1 MLNWLR
7 RKYPF
12 NAEQTVNI
20 MSEFGPLVT
29 MFIVN
34 AAYDINAGTWA
45 LIITTGMAIVTMKI
59 VLKRLPVFPL
69 IASGVTIAFGILTLV
84 TGDPMWVQIKVTI
97 FNALFAMFLFVGLW
111 TNKNFFQYVFEKTFH
126 YTKEGWDKFTWSFA
140 WFFVFTAV
148 LNEVVRQV
156 FIDTH
161 MYDVLGHQMSGVNIW
176 ILFKIA
182 FIMPVSGVFAW
193 YLTRLLQKYRI
204 PEEQVVT
211 TIVPAKRG
219 AAVGPRAPQGGTAS

>member
-1 MLNWLR
+1 MINWIR
-7 RKYPF
+7 RHYPF

-29 MFIVN
+29 MFVVN

-45 LIITTGMAIVTMKI
+45 LIITTAMAIVTMKI

-69 IASGVTIAFGILTLV
+69 IASGVTIAFGAMTLI

-126 YTKEGWDKFTWSFA
+126 YTKEGWDKFTWAFA
-140 WFFVFTAV
+140 WFFVGTAV
-148 LNEVVRQV
+148 ANEIVRQV
-156 FIDTH
+156 WVDTH
-161 MYDVLGHQMSGVNIW
+161 MYNFLGYSLSGVNIW

-182 FIMPVSGVFAW
+182 VVMPVSGMFAW
-193 YLTRLLQKYRI
+193 YLTRLLQRYRI
-204 PEEQVVT
+204 PEEQVVK
-211 TIVPAKRG
+211 VVSPSARPVAR
-219 AAVGPRAPQGGTAS
+219 AAQAPQGGTIN